1 MKKLTRKEVEA
12 EQRRRLRLYYL
23 HRECVRRNSQYR
35 HKYHTV
41 SQIQAPPTRLS
52 EEQALRTQWG
62 LWHTDDL
69 PVPDQGDDFDQL
81 RQDILPERSQTL
93 TGNLEVDVLENHA
106 SRQLTRSL
114 LHPHRQILEE
124 VAPDLKGFVFL
135 LYFPE
140 ETDTPFPAPW
150 SLTALDMTRGK
161 AEIEKGFQRWV
172 QSKLTL
178 RASHRLSQLSPDIR
192 IHLDE
197 AFEYL
202 WAYDLKQE
210 GKTFR
215 EIAAAVW
222 PNRIREER
230 TRQAK
235 TYYENGKHMIEQPPL
250 LRLTRDH
257 VMIRSGSQRRTS
269 PLREQKRGEGE
280 KGERRGQED

>member
-1 MKKLTRKEVEA
+1 MKKLTRKELDA

-23 HRECVRRNSQYR
+23 HRECVRRNPR
-35 HKYHTV
+35 YHHRYQTV
-41 SQIQAPPTRLS
+41 SHIEIPLTRVS

-81 RQDILPERSQTL
+81 RQGVLPERSQTL
-93 TGNLEVDVLENHA
+93 TGNLEVDVPENHA
-106 SRQLTRSL
+106 SKQLTRLL

-140 ETDTPFPAPW
+140 ETDTPFPALW

-161 AEIEKGFQRWV
+161 AEIEEGFQRWV
-172 QSKLTL
+172 HSKLTL
-178 RASHRLSQLSPDIR
+178 RASHGLSQLSPDIR
-192 IHLDE
+192 LHLDE

-202 WAYDLKQE
+202 WAYDLKRK

-235 TYYENGKHMIEQPPL
+235 TYYENGKHLVEQPPL
-250 LRLTRDH
+250 LRLNREH
-257 VMIRSGSQRRTS
+257 VTIRSGGRRRPW
-269 PLREQKRGEGE
+269 PLKEQKRG
-280 KGERRGQED
+280 RRNTVTSGAKRI